1 MKQKGFT
8 IIEMMIVAVIIG
20 ILFLVVLGSVNGA
33 KQGNEISFG
42 ANGLTEVRC
51 IGGYKFVIGADGQA
65 RQVLDEFGKGAK
77 CN

>member
-1 MKQKGFT
+1 MIKGFT
-8 IIEMMIVAVIIG
+8 LIEMIIIAIISVI
-20 ILFLVVLGSVNGA
+20 LCLVIFGSVNGV

-51 IGGYKFVIGADGQA
+51 IGGYKFVIGPDGQA
-65 RQVLDEFGKGAK
+65 RQGLGEFGKGAK

>member
-8 IIEMMIVAVIIG
+8 LIEMMIVAVIIV
-20 ILFLVVLGSVNGA
+20 ILGLVLFVSVNGV

-42 ANGLTEVRC
+42 ANGLAEVRC
-51 IGGYKFVIGADGQA
+51 VGGYKFVIGPDGQA

>member
-1 MKQKGFT
+1 MIQGFT
-8 IIEMMIVAVIIG
+8 LIEKITIAVIIG
-20 ILFLVVLGSVNGA
+20 IFVLMIFGSVNGV

-51 IGGYKFVIGADGQA
+51 IGGYKFVIGPDGQA

>member
-1 MKQKGFT
+1 MKQKGIT
-8 IIEMMIVAVIIG
+8 LIEMMIIIVITI
-20 ILFLVVLGSVNGA
+20 ILFLVIYGPVKGV

-65 RQVLDEFGKGAK
+65 RQMLNEFGKGAK